1 MPNPLFDLDQ
11 PAASNY
17 RETSADTEANL
28 EMMMMMAMLMLMTM
42 TMTHHID
49 KDWQDKRYKSIPSHL
64 PPLQQ
69 TEPGDDKPLKEE
81 PT

>member
-1 MPNPLFDLDQ
+1 MRNPLFDLDQ

-28 EMMMMMAMLMLMTM
+28 EMMMAMLMFMTM

-49 KDWQDKRYKSIPSHL
+49 KDWQDKRYKSIPSDS